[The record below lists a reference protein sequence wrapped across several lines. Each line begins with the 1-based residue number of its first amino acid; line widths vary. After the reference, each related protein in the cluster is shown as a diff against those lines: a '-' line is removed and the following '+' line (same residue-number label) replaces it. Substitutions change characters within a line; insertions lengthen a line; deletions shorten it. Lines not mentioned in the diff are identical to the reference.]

1 VASGFIA
8 GTARVVGVTLV
19 ECDDRRVWLRW
30 VWQPMKWTVHR
41 PDHAS
46 DANCSVPG
54 GETTALKRM
63 PLMGVRGVYYRVE
76 F

>member
-1 VASGFIA
+1 
-8 GTARVVGVTLV
+8 
-19 ECDDRRVWLRW
+19 
-30 VWQPMKWTVHR
+30 MKWTVDR